1 MEYGKGRSEI
11 PAWPHLNINLGIPLI
26 TIMSGAANY
35 MIEDI

>member
-11 PAWPHLNINLGIPLI
+11 PAWPHLSMNLGTPLA
-26 TIMSGAANY
+26 IMSGAANY